1 MINNDVLLFSATNE
15 ETPYEQLLHY
25 WASRMQGFFPYKML
39 NLDRGIT
46 WTIKSQ
52 KWTTSIF
59 SPKYPYIIKRKDNEN

>member
-15 ETPYEQLLHY
+15 ETPHEQLLHY
-25 WASRMQGFFPYKML
+25 WASMQGFFPYKML
-39 NLDRGIT
+39 TLDLGIT